1 MKKNIFLSIFLAI
14 TISCLFGCDN
24 TTTQSNNPENTH
36 KYIEREDFK
45 YIEYEDYNFVQTDK
59 IETHNLDDFIQTS
72 IDFQITPAVAAKIVK
87 AVFAE
92 IYDEEYVNS
101 RECTVYDIKIP
112 QSDLDKYGD
121 YYTVYINEG
130 GTDGEFAVIS
140 KEDGRLLRVASW

>member
-24 TTTQSNNPENTH
+24 TTTQSNNPENTP

-72 IDFQITPAVAAKIVK
+72 IDFQITPAV
-87 AVFAE
+87 
-92 IYDEEYVNS
+92 
-101 RECTVYDIKIP
+101 
-112 QSDLDKYGD
+112 G
-121 YYTVYINEG
+121 
-130 GTDGEFAVIS
+130 S
-140 KEDGRLLRVASW
+140 KDSKSYFC